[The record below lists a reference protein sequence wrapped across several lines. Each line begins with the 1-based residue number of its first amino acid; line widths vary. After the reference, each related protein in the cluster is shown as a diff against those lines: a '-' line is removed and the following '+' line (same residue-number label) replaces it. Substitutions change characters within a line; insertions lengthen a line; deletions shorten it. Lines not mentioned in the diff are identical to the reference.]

1 VLGPS
6 LGGLLSR
13 PCAPDGLLAHAGACS
28 RDDALLRR
36 LPYFLP
42 CVACAAFCAVAGVLA
57 WVMPETMAPRAA
69 KAAAAVVPTH
79 AAQQGG
85 AAKGGEYEP
94 LSADAEEGDTAPL
107 LPLRATG
114 GDVEM
119 LPLPGGSPRGPRGAP
134 PPPPQ
139 PEPPDAT
146 LPDKRWFRNEQCV
159 LTLLG
164 YGMACCLHGCAF
176 AFVGSVY

>member
-1 VLGPS
+1 MLGPS

-42 CVACAAFCAVAGVLA
+42 CVACAAFCGIAGVLA

-69 KAAAAVVPTH
+69 KVAAAVVPTH

-164 YGMACCLHGCAF
+164 YGMACWLRVCAF